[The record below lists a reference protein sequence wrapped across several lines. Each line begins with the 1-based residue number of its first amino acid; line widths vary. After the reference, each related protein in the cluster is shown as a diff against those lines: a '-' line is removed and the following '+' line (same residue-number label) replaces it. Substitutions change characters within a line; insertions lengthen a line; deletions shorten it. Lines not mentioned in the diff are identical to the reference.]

1 MNNLKDVIAPIPY
14 VAFNNY
20 KGKFCKGDKRYNQKK
35 TKNKRN
41 VILKINSN
49 IKL

>member
-1 MNNLKDVIAPIPY
+1 MNNLKEVIAPLPY
-14 VAFNNY
+14 VAFNDF
-20 KGKFCKGDKRYNQKK
+20 KGKFLKGDKRYNQKK